1 MFRYRKLFR
10 NILEI
15 PMLSKVNKVFKDNL
29 ISVSKFPLYFVL
41 TTVYFDPP
49 PV

>member
-1 MFRYRKLFR
+1 MFRYCKRLR

-15 PMLSKVNKVFKDNL
+15 PMLSEVNKVFKDNPNSSL
-29 ISVSKFPLYFVL
+29 LFYSLFPPPI
-41 TTVYFDPP
+41 YFDL